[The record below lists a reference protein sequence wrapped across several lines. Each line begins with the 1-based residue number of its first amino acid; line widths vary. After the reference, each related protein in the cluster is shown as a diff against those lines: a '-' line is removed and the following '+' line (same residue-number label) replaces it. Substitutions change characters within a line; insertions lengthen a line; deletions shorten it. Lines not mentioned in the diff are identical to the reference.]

1 MTTGGKC
8 TLIVKT
14 QRAQRE
20 SRCPRKSAP
29 SELSEAPLPGV
40 SPGCQQQ
47 VDLGF
52 PGPAPSLPICRAG
65 TRSGGAVLWEVR
77 PWGSDR
83 SLGVGVFMVPNSG
96 QTVRATGQ
104 PGVSGP
110 SVKLHWPAAK
120 HKALRDTRAL
130 LGKVARPRMQGQHSR
145 APVLPQ
151 NRLSHMKQQIRNFLF
166 YFYCEIC
173 TGEGRLVWKSSLPF

>member
-8 TLIVKT
+8 TLNVKT

-20 SRCPRKSAP
+20 SRCPRKSAR
-29 SELSEAPLPGV
+29 SELPEAPLPGV

-47 VDLGF
+47 VDFGF

-65 TRSGGAVLWEVR
+65 TRSGGAVLW
-77 PWGSDR
+77 GSDM
-83 SLGVGVFMVPNSG
+83 SLGVGVFMVPDSG
-96 QTVRATGQ
+96 QNVRAMGQ

-110 SVKLHWPAAK
+110 AVKLHWPAAK
-120 HKALRDTRAL
+120 HKALRDARARS
-130 LGKVARPRMQGQHSR
+130 GKVARPRMQGQHSP

-166 YFYCEIC
+166 YFYCQIC